1 MMKDMIIYRC
11 KEQHNTTTEEINM
24 ILTGK
29 ALFNYRMNQI
39 KKFALMFTSVFSV
52 VSFLMLMCAVYG

>member
-1 MMKDMIIYRC
+1 
-11 KEQHNTTTEEINM
+11 M